1 MSIAGYMAFSLV
13 TCGNQN
19 EGSNGKST
27 SNTSTKT
34 ENSDYIDTTENKN
47 K

>member
-1 MSIAGYMAFSLV
+1 MAFSLV
-13 TCGNQN
+13 ACGNQN
-19 EGSNGKST
+19 EGSNGQST

-34 ENSDYIDTTENKN
+34 ENSAYTDATENKN